1 LLCALASCPL
11 AAQGLANTS
20 AAISKHLIP
29 NSHPFEP
36 SASVGSRPS
45 FDLVLATGIIY

>member
-1 LLCALASCPL
+1 L
-11 AAQGLANTS
+11 AAQGLANRPS

-29 NSHPFEP
+29 HSHPFER